1 MSWQLRAEAELERRK
16 RNEKASI
23 IPYDFRG
30 GNAEMLESNHVER
43 IVEGPAETGKT
54 LAWLTYLHRMARQH
68 PGAHFSIIRK
78 KKTDLIGSVIR
89 TFTRDI
95 LEKYGQDVT
104 KYGGNHPQ
112 WYDYPN
118 GSRIWL
124 GGLDDPGK
132 TLSSERDGIY
142 VNQVE
147 ELGLPDWEY
156 LTRCVT
162 GRGSVIPFTFL
173 GGDCNPGP
181 PTHWIKSRAKT
192 GKLALFQTTHK
203 DNPTL
208 WDGENWTAQ
217 GIKSRSILANLTGS
231 RLLRLYH
238 GLWAIGEGAIYDIF
252 DEVRHKV
259 AAFDPPKLWPRFV
272 GIDPFGAYIG
282 ALWLAFDPHNQ
293 VLNVYR
299 EYYEPFGITTTGHAQ
314 NVVELSQGETIFA
327 WVGGGPSERQARMD
341 WTAAGIPLME
351 PPISE
356 VWAQID
362 RVYNLLKTNS
372 LVIHDSCPALLSEI
386 GEYRRKLKDGQP
398 TEQIEN
404 KDAMHLL
411 DSLRYIVAWL
421 SQPQVE
427 EEQGE
432 IVYNPARIW

>member
-1 MSWQLRAEAELERRK
+1 MKLPPLPPIKMIPPQ
-16 RNEKASI
+16 
-23 IPYDFRG
+23 IPYKFYG
-30 GNAEMLESNHVER
+30 GNEAIRACKDIEA
-43 IVEGPAETGKT
+43 IVAGPAETGKT
-54 LAWLTYLHRMARQH
+54 LGQLATLHKLAYQY
-68 PGAHFSIIRK
+68 PGAQFSIIRK
-78 KKTDLIGSVIR
+78 KKTDLYGSVIR

-95 LEKYGQDVT
+95 LEKYGQDVVP
-104 KYGGNHPQ
+104 YGGSYPQ
-112 WYDYPN
+112 WYDYPG

-132 TLSSERDGIY
+132 TLSSERDGIL
-142 VNQVE
+142 VVQAE
-147 ELGLPDWEY
+147 ELALRDWEY

-162 GRGSVIPFTFL
+162 GRGAVMADTFL
-173 GGDCNPGP
+173 RGDCNPGH
-181 PTHWIKSRAKT
+181 PTHWIKSRAKA
-192 GKLALFQTTHK
+192 GKLTLFSTTRK

-208 WDGENWTAQ
+208 WDGTDWTEQ
-217 GIKSRSILANLTGS
+217 GKKTNRILSNLTGS
-231 RLLRLYH
+231 RYKRLYQ
-238 GLWAIGEGAIYDIF
+238 GLWSVSEGMIYDIF

-259 AAFDPPKLWPRFV
+259 TAFDPPKLWPRFV

-282 ALWLAFDPHNQ
+282 ALWLAYDPHNQ

-327 WVGGGPSERQARMD
+327 WVGGGPSERQARTD
-341 WTAAGIPLME
+341 WTAAGVPLME

-386 GEYRRKLKDGQP
+386 GEYRRKLKNGQP

-404 KDAMHLL
+404 KDTFHLG
-411 DSLRYIVAWL
+411 DALRYIIAWL
-421 SQPQVE
+421 SQPQE
-427 EEQGE
+427 EEEHAE